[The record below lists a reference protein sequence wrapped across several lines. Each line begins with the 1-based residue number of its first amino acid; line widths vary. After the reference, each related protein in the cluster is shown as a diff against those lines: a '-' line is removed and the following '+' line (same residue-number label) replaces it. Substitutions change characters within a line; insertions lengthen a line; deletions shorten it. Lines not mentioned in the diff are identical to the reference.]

1 MKLFFTKILPLLLP
15 IAIYVGWL
23 IYARKRA
30 KALGGANPKA
40 RDAPWSIMLLSGLA
54 VMILAMVILGL
65 WSGEK
70 PGGTYLP
77 PHVED
82 GEIVPGRVER

>member
-1 MKLFFTKILPLLLP
+1 M
-15 IAIYVGWL
+15 GWL
-23 IYARKRA
+23 FYARKRA
-30 KALGGANPKA
+30 KALGTGNPKA
-40 RDAPWSIMLLSGLA
+40 RDAPWSIMLMSGLG
-54 VMILAMVILGL
+54 VMILAMVILGV

-82 GEIVPGRVER
+82 SEIVPGRVER

>member
-1 MKLFFTKILPLLLP
+1 M
-15 IAIYVGWL
+15 GWL
-23 IYARKRA
+23 FYARKRA
-30 KALGGANPKA
+30 KALGTGNPKA
-40 RDAPWSIMLLSGLA
+40 RDAPWSIMLMSGLA
-54 VMILAMVILGL
+54 VMILAMVILGV

-77 PHVED
+77 PHVEN

>member
-15 IAIYVGWL
+15 IAIYMGWL
-23 IYARKRA
+23 FYARKRA
-30 KALGGANPKA
+30 KALGTGNPKA
-40 RDAPWSIMLLSGLA
+40 RDAPWSIMLMSGLG
-54 VMILAMVILGL
+54 VMILAMVILGV

-77 PHVED
+77 SHVED

>member
-1 MKLFFTKILPLLLP
+1 VKLFFTKILPLLLP
-15 IAIYVGWL
+15 IAIYMGWL
-23 IYARKRA
+23 FYARKRA
-30 KALGGANPKA
+30 KALGTGNPKA
-40 RDAPWSIMLLSGLA
+40 RDAPWSIMLMSGLG
-54 VMILAMVILGL
+54 VMILAMVILGV

-77 PHVED
+77 SHVED